1 MYNVYQREKEHREQ
15 IQIPLRTTTTLYTSQ
30 SLACIYIQIFLYP
43 LNIYLLKSTSIVLV
57 TRISIY
63 LSTSITSA
71 TLHPSLFHS
80 ILLFKQFSYKSNCED
95 ILYVLCSAFLAPFRH
110 SLSLFLSLYS
120 SVVIRID
127 SPVRILVHVGSLAPS
142 FSLLAFVYVGRF
154 ARRKQ
159 VGGNT
164 RGLLVSLFEMSL
176 CYLLQYI

>member
-15 IQIPLRTTTTLYTSQ
+15 IQIPLRTTITLYTSQ

-95 ILYVLCSAFLAPFRH
+95 ILYVLCSAFLAPFCH
-110 SLSLFLSLYS
+110 SLFLYLALFQRRYKNRFSCQDTRTRWFAGSLVQFVGICLCWS
-120 SVVIRID
+120 ICSTKIGRREHEGFACVVI
-127 SPVRILVHVGSLAPS
+127 
-142 FSLLAFVYVGRF
+142 
-154 ARRKQ
+154 
-159 VGGNT
+159 
-164 RGLLVSLFEMSL
+164 
-176 CYLLQYI
+176 